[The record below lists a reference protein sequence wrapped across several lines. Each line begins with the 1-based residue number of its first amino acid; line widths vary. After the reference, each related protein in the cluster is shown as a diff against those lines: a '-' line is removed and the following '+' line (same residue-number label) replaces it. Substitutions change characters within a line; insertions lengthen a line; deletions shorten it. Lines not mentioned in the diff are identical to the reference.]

1 MTREPRR
8 RGTEILGFLVCL
20 VALRLMIPED
30 GRAAPAS
37 VSAPDVRVMDAWI
50 RWLPADIPAAGY
62 MTLVNTGDADRLL
75 VAVTS
80 PDYGAIGM
88 HQSLDDHGI
97 SRMRPVDSI
106 TLKPHRSFRFSEGG
120 YHLMLMQPNHP
131 LHPGDKVVMT
141 LRFQNGA
148 PIEAVFEVRA
158 GG

>member
-1 MTREPRR
+1 
-8 RGTEILGFLVCL
+8 
-20 VALRLMIPED
+20 
-30 GRAAPAS
+30 
-37 VSAPDVRVMDAWI
+37 MDAWI

-62 MTLVNTGDADRLL
+62 MTLVNTSDADRLL

-106 TLKPHRSFRFSEGG
+106 TLKPHMPFRFSEGG

-141 LRFQNGA
+141 LRFQKGA
-148 PIEAVFEVRA
+148 PIDVVFEVRA